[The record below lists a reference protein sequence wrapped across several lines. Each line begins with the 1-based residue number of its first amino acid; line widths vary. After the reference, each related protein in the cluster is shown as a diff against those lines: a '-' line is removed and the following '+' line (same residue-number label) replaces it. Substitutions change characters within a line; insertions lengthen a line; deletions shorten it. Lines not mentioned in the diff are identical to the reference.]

1 MQYEVDVM
9 ERWARTFTIESDKPL
24 NKEELQ
30 ARANEMSEGAGD
42 YAHFE
47 YSDTIEPDQWTVRE
61 LDADGGIKRFL

>member
-1 MQYEVDVM
+1 MKYEVDVM

-30 ARANEMSEGAGD
+30 ARANEMSGGGAE
-42 YAHFE
+42 HTNFE
-47 YSDTIEPDQWTVRE
+47 YSDTVESDQWTVRE